1 MAQSI
6 ESYILAV
13 ITSDRQAV
21 GGGAPIFYGESHQEV
36 QKLAFTL
43 EKIMDGVAHELRP
56 DTLIIV
62 KHS

>member
-1 MAQSI
+1 MSQSL
-6 ESYILAV
+6 EKYILAV

-21 GGGAPIFYGESHQEV
+21 GGGAPIFYADSHQGV
-36 QKLAFTL
+36 QQMAFTL

>member
-1 MAQSI
+1 MSQSI

-21 GGGAPIFYGESHQEV
+21 GGGAPIFYAGSQKEV
-36 QKLAFTL
+36 QQLAFTL
-43 EKIMDGVAHELRP
+43 EKIIDGVAHQLRP